1 MPLELTSDLDKRQVA
16 ATFEKAAP
24 TYEAHD
30 FLQREVAARAL
41 ERLDLMSLQARL
53 IADIGSG
60 TGRCART
67 LAARYRRATVVQC
80 DIAWAM
86 CEQARAYA
94 PKLFSRHRFVC
105 ADVEQLPLKD
115 ATFDLAFSNLSLQWC
130 LDLGRAFAE
139 IQQILKPNGLLLF
152 TTLGPDTLKELRQA
166 WAQVSNTPHINR
178 FFDMHDVGDALV
190 QNGFSEPV
198 METEYITVN
207 YDDLLTLMR
216 DLKGLGASNAA
227 RERARG
233 LLGKRNLHALI
244 DAYEAFRADDKLP
257 ATYEV
262 IYGHAWATEGLST
275 QTGDVHTFPLAH
287 LRRR

>member
-1 MPLELTSDLDKRQVA
+1 MPSELTSDLDKRQIA
-16 ATFEKAAP
+16 ATFEKAAG
-24 TYEAHD
+24 TYEKHD
-30 FLQREVAARAL
+30 FLQREIAERAL
-41 ERLDLMSLQARL
+41 ERLDLMTLQAQL

-60 TGRCART
+60 TGRCARA
-67 LAARYRRATVVQC
+67 LATRYRRATVLQC

-86 CEQARAYA
+86 LKEARAGA
-94 PKLFSRHRFVC
+94 RKLFSRQRYVC
-105 ADVEQLPLKD
+105 ADIEQLPLKD
-115 ATFDLAFSNLSLQWC
+115 GAFDLAFSNLSLQWC
-130 LDLGRAFAE
+130 LDLSQAFAE
-139 IQQILKPNGLLLF
+139 IQRILMPEGLLLF

-190 QNGFSEPV
+190 ANGFTEPV

-227 RERARG
+227 RERSRG
-233 LLGKRNLHALI
+233 LLGKRILNALI
-244 DAYEAFRADDKLP
+244 DVYEAFRVDGKLP

-262 IYGHAWATEGLST
+262 IYGHAWASEGRST
-275 QTGDVHTFPLAH
+275 QSGDVHTFPLAQ
-287 LRRR
+287 LKRR